1 MNASDA
7 LVVTADVVEPC
18 KHSLINPDNF
28 TACGRGDD
36 DKNDDDG
43 DDDNNDDDDG
53 NDDDGK
59 GDDDDANDDDEKRKD
74 TAKKTEPKQK
84 LLGDP
89 AEVV

>member
-43 DDDNNDDDDG
+43 G

-59 GDDDDANDDDEKRKD
+59 GNDDDDDGK
-74 TAKKTEPKQK
+74 
-84 LLGDP
+84 
-89 AEVV
+89 